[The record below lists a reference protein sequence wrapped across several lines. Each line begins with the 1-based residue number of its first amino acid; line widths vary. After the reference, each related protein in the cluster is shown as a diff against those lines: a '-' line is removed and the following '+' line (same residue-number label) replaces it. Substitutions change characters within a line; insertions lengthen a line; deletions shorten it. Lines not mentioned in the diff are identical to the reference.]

1 MNMDTMALKFI
12 LPQTWFEYNEPEKNS
27 TLVAMTTC
35 GHIGIQ
41 SGRPK
46 NYISAYLR
54 IQIS

>member
-1 MNMDTMALKFI
+1 MNMDTVALKYI
-12 LPQTWFEYNEPEKNS
+12 LPQTWFEYNEPEKIS
-27 TLVAMTTC
+27 TLVAMTTR

-46 NYISAYLR
+46 NYISAYLS